1 MIRRAVWFA
10 AVVVVGSAVPA
21 GADTT
26 RVTRSATLDCRD
38 PIGGYIDPPAGYRRF
53 GDQVALV
60 TSRASDRAMQAAPYD
75 DPLAAPFAYFSKT
88 GLLVRTGKGSA
99 ELRILRGEHGR
110 LALGWGNTG
119 RGRLASRVFRVGPCP
134 GGIGYIAFPG
144 GFYVDRPHCV
154 RLIVR
159 VRGRDHTARIGVG
172 AACPGQRPPPQ
183 G

>member
-1 MIRRAVWFA
+1 MICRAVWIMA
-10 AVVVVGSAVPA
+10 LVVVGSPVPA

-26 RVTRSATLDCRD
+26 RVTPTATLDCRD
-38 PIGGYIDPPAGYRRF
+38 PIGGYIDPPATYRQF

-60 TSRASDRAMQAAPYD
+60 TSRTSDRAMQAAPYD
-75 DPLAAPFAYFSKT
+75 DPSAAPFEYFSKT

-110 LALGWGNTG
+110 LALAWGNTG
-119 RGRLASRVFRVGPCP
+119 HGGLASRGFRVGPCP

-144 GFYVDRPHCV
+144 GFYVDRPHCA

-159 VRGRDHTARIGVG
+159 VRGHDHTARVGVG
-172 AACPGQRPPPQ
+172 AACPGQRPPPA